1 MAGITAP
8 HPPPAT
14 VSGQNEEHDVSQ
26 LAGVTLPDDVR
37 ALLDAATFVVPQTR
51 AELFELALGPDGGP
65 TFSVDYDV
73 HGTSVTEAT
82 VVRCKNGI
90 AVNYPEDYMR
100 RRDPDCMRIA
110 DDLPTDKP
118 RFRDVYGKEFDST
131 RADTLAWLAEQE
143 LVVVPFRAGGPTYG
157 DPSLAIVPVNASF
170 FTLALM
176 DLQGWCTFEE
186 LGDYTPRSIMY
197 VAPPFRQTHF
207 DNRQVVVHQ
216 RSTTLHEVF
225 AYNLYPGPSAKKG
238 VFSVLLDIGA
248 QEGWLTAHA
257 SSVRV
262 TTPYEN
268 ETILMHEGASGGGKS
283 EMCQEVRRRDDG
295 RILLGTNVVTDE
307 PYVITLSETS
317 KLAPVT
323 DDMTLCHR
331 KLQDGSGKLV
341 IADAEDGW
349 FVRVDNLT
357 EYGDDVQLERAII
370 HPAEPLIFF
379 NIDGVPD
386 ATCLPWEHT
395 PDSTGKPCP
404 NPRVVVPRRLV
415 NDVVNEPEHV
425 DVRTFGVRMPA
436 CTRLAPTYGI
446 MGMMHIV
453 PPSLAWLWRLIAPRG
468 DKNPSILENPAE
480 GALNRGGMVSEGVGS
495 FWPFSTGTKVNGA
508 NLLLRQ
514 IVDSPRTRYV
524 LTPNQHVG
532 AYRVGFAAQWLTREY
547 LARRGTGRIRPEH
560 LVPSRCPLFGYTL
573 KEVKIDGQLIRP
585 TFLRPEKQSQVGPEA
600 YDAGAQIITDFFKAE
615 LQQYL
620 TDELDPLGRQI
631 IEVCLRDGT
640 IEDYLALTPLQV

>member
-1 MAGITAP
+1 M
-8 HPPPAT
+8 
-14 VSGQNEEHDVSQ
+14 SQ
-26 LAGVTLPDDVR
+26 RLASVNLPDDVR
-37 ALLDAATFVVPQTR
+37 AALDAAKSIVIPGSR
-51 AELFELALGPDGGP
+51 AELYEIALGPEGGP

-73 HGTSVTEAT
+73 NGQAFTEAT

-100 RRDPDCMRIA
+100 RRDPDCMRIG

-118 RFRDVYGKEFDST
+118 RFRDVYGKEFAPT
-131 RADTLAWLAEQE
+131 RTETLEWLAEQE
-143 LVVVPFRAGGPTYG
+143 LVVVPFKAGGLQYG
-157 DPSLAIVPVNASF
+157 DPSLAIVPVNSSF
-170 FTLALM
+170 FTLALV
-176 DLQGWCTFEE
+176 DLQGWVTFEE
-186 LGDYTPRSIMY
+186 IGPFAPRSILY
-197 VAPPFRQTHF
+197 VAPPFRHTHF
-207 DNRQVVVHQ
+207 DGRQVVVHN
-216 RSTTLHEVF
+216 RSETLHEVF

-238 VFSVLLDIGA
+238 VFSVLLDIGE

-268 ETILMHEGASGGGKS
+268 ETVVMHEGASGGGKS
-283 EMCQEVRRRDDG
+283 EMCQEIRRREDG

-317 KLAPVT
+317 RLEPVT
-323 DDMTLCHR
+323 DDMTSCHR
-331 KLQDGSGKLV
+331 SLQNGNGKLV
-341 IADAEDGW
+341 ITDAEDGW

-357 EYGDDVQLERAII
+357 SYGDDVHLEKVFI
-370 HPAEPLIFF
+370 HPEEPLVFF

-395 PDSTGKPCP
+395 LDSNGKPCP
-404 NPRVVVPRRLV
+404 NPRVVVPRRLIA
-415 NDVVNEPEHV
+415 DVVNEPEEV

-436 CTRLAPTYGI
+436 CTRYKPSYGI

-453 PPSLAWLWRLIAPRG
+453 PPALAWLWRLVAPRG
-468 DKNPSILENPAE
+468 DKNPSIGESSASEKTLAH
-480 GALNRGGMVSEGVGS
+480 GGLVSEGVGS
-495 FWPFSTGTKVNGA
+495 FWPFSTGTKVGGA

-514 IVDSPRTRYV
+514 IVENPRTRYV

-547 LARRGTGRIRPEH
+547 LARRGAGRIRPEH
-560 LVPSRCPLFGYTL
+560 LVPARCPLFGYTL

-585 TFLRPEKQSQVGPEA
+585 TFLRPDKQSQVGEEA
-600 YDAGAQIITDFFKAE
+600 YDTGARMLSEFFKAE
-615 LQQYL
+615 LAQYL
-620 TDELDPLGRQI
+620 TDELDPLGREI
-631 IEVCLRDGT
+631 IEVAMRDGS
-640 IEDYLALTPLQV
+640 IDDYVALTPLRV